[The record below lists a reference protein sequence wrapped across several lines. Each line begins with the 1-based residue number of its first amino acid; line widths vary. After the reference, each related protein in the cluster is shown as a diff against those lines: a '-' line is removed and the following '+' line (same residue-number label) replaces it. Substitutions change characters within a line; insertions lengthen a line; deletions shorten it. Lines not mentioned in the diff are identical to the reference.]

1 MKKKRILFS
10 ILIVVILIAGGES
23 CSTYSFRK
31 NYNEVNKLR
40 HSTENLAAKPFL
52 KAHMKNGE
60 VYILKDSWIISE
72 NGNEVSGSGTRYDFN
87 RKANQEGAF
96 SLLVDSVAIFETN
109 TKLQGTE
116 KERVAALAFLAGV
129 DIILGIIC
137 LTNPKAC
144 FGSCPTFYM
153 DENDSFHYA
162 DAEIFSEAIRPSVE
176 YADIDALN
184 LPCQPD
190 GSFTLTMKN
199 EALET
204 HCVRDVK
211 LLAVPR
217 EAGQKVYHCY
227 PDQFFLCENIY
238 PPKKASAHEG
248 DITYLLNLPD
258 RMERFSMADE
268 RNMKS
273 SEEIFMNFQV
283 PENSAQLGLLLNF
296 RQTLM
301 TTYLIYSAMGY
312 MGDKVGDIFAR
323 METGK
328 PSGEKRSETSIQTP
342 QSSDLKKEL
351 GKIEVFSWNEKT
363 NHWDYQ
369 NSFYEIG
376 PIAINQQIIPLRNLE
391 PGDEIRLKLVV
402 NKGLWRIDFAALTQI
417 NNQAE
422 PVWISPDQIFN
433 KGLTDNG
440 ALERILDP
448 ERLLISMPGS
458 DYKFHFTLPEQNTD
472 YDLFLYGKGYYL
484 EWMREQWIQDKNLVK
499 LWKMLNHPRM
509 YLREQAREYKEY
521 ETTMEEAFWGSKI
534 DTKTF
539 VYHEN

>member
-1 MKKKRILFS
+1 MKKRILFS
-10 ILIVVILIAGGES
+10 TLIVLVFIAGGES
-23 CSTYSFRK
+23 CKTYSFRK
-31 NYNEVNKLR
+31 NYNEVNGLR
-40 HSTENLAAKPFL
+40 HATENLSEKPFL

-60 VYILKDSWIISE
+60 VIILKDSWIIND
-72 NGNEVSGSGTRYDFN
+72 NGNEISGSGTRYDFN
-87 RKANQEGAF
+87 RKVIQEGAF
-96 SLLVDSVAIFETN
+96 SLWTDSVAIFETN
-109 TKLQGTE
+109 TKLLGTE
-116 KERVAALAFLAGV
+116 KERVASLAILAGM

-162 DAEIFSEAIRPSVE
+162 DAEVFSEAIRPSVE

-184 LPCQPD
+184 LSSQPD
-190 GSFTLTMKN
+190 GSFSLTMKN

-217 EAGQKVYHCY
+217 EAGKKVYHCY
-227 PDQFFLCENIY
+227 PDHFYLCEKIY
-238 PPKKASAHEG
+238 PPVKATAREG
-248 DITYLLNLPD
+248 DITYLLSLPD

-273 SEEIFMNFQV
+273 AEEIHMTFQV
-283 PENSAQLGLLLNF
+283 PEHQGEWGLLLNF

-312 MGDKVGDIFAR
+312 MGDRVGDTFAR
-323 METGK
+323 METEI
-328 PSGEKRSETSIQTP
+328 PSVKKSGDTFIQTP
-342 QSSDLKKEL
+342 QSSALKKEL
-351 GKIEVFSWNEKT
+351 GKIEVFTWNEKT
-363 NHWDYQ
+363 NQWEFQ

-376 PIAINQQIIPLRNLE
+376 PIAINQQIIPLKNLE
-391 PGDEIRLKLVV
+391 QGKEIRLKLVV
-402 NKGLWRIDFAALTQI
+402 NRGLWRIDYAALTHITNQVEPIWI
-417 NNQAE
+417 N
-422 PVWISPDQIFN
+422 PDQIYH
-433 KGLTDNG
+433 KGAADTG
-440 ALERILDP
+440 ALDRLLDP
-448 ERLLISMPGS
+448 DRLLISMPGNE
-458 DYKFHFTLPEQNTD
+458 YTFYFTLPERDTE

-499 LWKMLNHPRM
+499 LWKMLNHPKL

-539 VYHEN
+539 VYHDN